1 MKRVKGDARSV
12 RACAEVRRDPTEEGG
27 EGEGRRREAREERG
41 GGRLEVDLWE
51 GGGGD
56 A

>member
-41 GGRLEVDLWE
+41 GGAWRWTC
-51 GGGGD
+51 GRGGGD